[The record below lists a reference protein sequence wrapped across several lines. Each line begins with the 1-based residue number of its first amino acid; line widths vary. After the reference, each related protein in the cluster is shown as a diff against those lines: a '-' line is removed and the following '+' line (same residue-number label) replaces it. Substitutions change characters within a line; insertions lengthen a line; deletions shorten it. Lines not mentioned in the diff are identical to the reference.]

1 MLDGV
6 RAEID
11 AMAKATAGADMSL
24 RVPSCP
30 DWDLAELIRHTG
42 RVHRWV
48 TGIAATRA
56 TEFPGWSKTVSDV
69 PEDAAGLPDWLAAGG
84 GPLLAELSG
93 DPATELWSF
102 AGGGSIQWWTR
113 RMLQETAVHR
123 SDAELVLGLDPV
135 IDAAVAVDGVEEL
148 LGVLLPARGGGTGAR
163 ALNRVGDSLH
173 LHATDAAGEWTIVL
187 TEEGFDYSAAHT
199 KATAAV
205 RGTASDLLLLLWGRH
220 AVVGSRF
227 EVFGDG
233 ELVAA
238 WAKATGF

>member
-1 MLDGV
+1 MLEGV

-48 TGIAATRA
+48 TGIVSTRA
-56 TEFPGWSKTVSDV
+56 SEFPGWSKSVTGL
-69 PEDAAGLPDWLAAGG
+69 PEDTAELPDWLAAGAS
-84 GPLLAELSG
+84 PLLAELSG

-102 AGGGSIQWWTR
+102 AGGGNIRWWSR

-123 SDAELVLGLDPV
+123 SDAELALGLDPV
-135 IDAAVAVDGVEEL
+135 VDAAVAVDGVEEL
-148 LGVLLPARGGGTGAR
+148 LGVLLPARGGGAGAR
-163 ALNRVGDSLH
+163 ALDRVGDSLH

-187 TEEGFDYSAAHT
+187 TEEGFEYSPAHT

-205 RGTASDLLLLLWGRH
+205 RGTASDLLLLLWGRR
-220 AVVGSRF
+220 AVVDPRY

-233 ELVAA
+233 ELVNA